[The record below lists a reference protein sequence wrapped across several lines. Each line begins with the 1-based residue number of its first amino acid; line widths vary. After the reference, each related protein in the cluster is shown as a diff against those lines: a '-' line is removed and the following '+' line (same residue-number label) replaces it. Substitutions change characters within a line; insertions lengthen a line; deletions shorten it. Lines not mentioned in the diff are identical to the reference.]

1 MEQQYEIIKA
11 MAYGQSNEEIAAAER
26 MAVEEVAAIRANQEG
41 EIEAAKADLRKA
53 GYTE

>member
-11 MAYGQSNEEIAAAER
+11 MAYGQSDEEIAAAEG
-26 MAVEEVAAIRANQEG
+26 MAVEEVAAIRTAQEG
-41 EIEAAKADLRKA
+41 QIEAAKADLRKA